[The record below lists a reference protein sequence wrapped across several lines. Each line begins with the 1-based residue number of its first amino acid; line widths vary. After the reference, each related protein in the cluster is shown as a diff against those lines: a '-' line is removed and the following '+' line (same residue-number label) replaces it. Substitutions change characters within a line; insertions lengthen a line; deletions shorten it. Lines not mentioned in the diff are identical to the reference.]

1 MARKKKSLLKT
12 AFKVFIAIIVIA
24 NVVYYVTYFFTK
36 PLHIIYPA
44 FGIEIPPNYSMHGID
59 VSRYQQNINWA
70 DVKNMQVEN
79 IKIGFAFI
87 KATEGVD
94 KVDAQFQRN
103 WLHAEEENIP
113 KGAYH
118 YFVANKSGKAQA
130 NNFIEIVKLKQGDLP
145 PVLDIEDANGS
156 TIIDMQQK
164 IKDWLE
170 KVEDQ
175 YKVKPIIYTNIFFY
189 NKYLKGVFDDYPFW
203 IAHYLQPGKP
213 GIDRGWTFWQ
223 HSESGHVNGIKTT
236 VDFNV
241 FSGDSAEFKNLLIR

>member
-1 MARKKKSLLKT
+1 LARKKKSLLKT
-12 AFKVFIAIIVIA
+12 VFKVFLAIVIIA
-24 NVVYYVTYFFTK
+24 NVVYFITYFFNRL
-36 PLHIIYPA
+36 PHITYPA
-44 FGIEIPPNYSMHGID
+44 FGIEIPPNYTIHGID
-59 VSRYQQNINWA
+59 VSRYQQLINWA

-94 KVDAQFQRN
+94 KVDAQFERN

-118 YFVANKSGKAQA
+118 YFVANKSGVAQA
-130 NNFIEIVKLKQGDLP
+130 NNFIQIVKLKQGDLP
-145 PVLDIEDANGS
+145 PVLDVEDANGS
-156 TIIDMQQK
+156 VPDVQQK
-164 IKDWLE
+164 IKDWLQ
-170 KVEDQ
+170 KVEEQ
-175 YKVKPIIYTNIFFY
+175 YHVKPIIYTNILFY

-213 GIDRGWTFWQ
+213 GIDRAWTFWQ
-223 HSESGHVNGIKTT
+223 HSEGGHVNGIKTT

>member
-12 AFKVFIAIIVIA
+12 VFKVFLAIVIIA
-24 NVVYYVTYFFTK
+24 NVVYFITYFFNRL
-36 PLHIIYPA
+36 PHITYPA
-44 FGIEIPPNYSMHGID
+44 FGIEIPPNYTIHGID
-59 VSRYQQNINWA
+59 VSRYQQLINWA

-94 KVDAQFQRN
+94 KVDAQFERN

-118 YFVANKSGKAQA
+118 YFVANKSGVAQA
-130 NNFIEIVKLKQGDLP
+130 NNFIQIVKLKQGDLP
-145 PVLDIEDANGS
+145 PVLDVEDANGS
-156 TIIDMQQK
+156 VPDVQQK
-164 IKDWLE
+164 IKDWLQ
-170 KVEDQ
+170 KVEEQ
-175 YKVKPIIYTNIFFY
+175 YHVKPIIYTNILFY

-213 GIDRGWTFWQ
+213 GIDRAWTFWQ
-223 HSESGHVNGIKTT
+223 H
-236 VDFNV
+236 
-241 FSGDSAEFKNLLIR
+241 

>member
-12 AFKVFIAIIVIA
+12 VFKVFLAIVIIA
-24 NVVYYVTYFFTK
+24 NVVYFITYFFNRL
-36 PLHIIYPA
+36 PHITYPA
-44 FGIEIPPNYSMHGID
+44 FGIEIPPNYTIHGID
-59 VSRYQQNINWA
+59 VSRYQQLINWA

-94 KVDAQFQRN
+94 KVDAQFERN

-118 YFVANKSGKAQA
+118 YFIANKSGVAQA
-130 NNFIEIVKLKQGDLP
+130 NNFIQIVKLKQGDLP
-145 PVLDIEDANGS
+145 PVLDVEDANGS
-156 TIIDMQQK
+156 VPDIQQK
-164 IKDWLE
+164 IKDWLQ
-170 KVEDQ
+170 KVEEQ
-175 YKVKPIIYTNIFFY
+175 YHVKPIIYTNIFFY

-213 GIDRGWTFWQ
+213 GIDRAWTFWQ
-223 HSESGHVNGIKTT
+223 HSEGGHVNGIKTT

>member
-1 MARKKKSLLKT
+1 LARKKKSLLKT
-12 AFKVFIAIIVIA
+12 VFKVFLAIVIIA
-24 NVVYYVTYFFTK
+24 NVVYFITYFFNRL
-36 PLHIIYPA
+36 PHITYPA
-44 FGIEIPPNYSMHGID
+44 FGIEIPPNYTIHGID
-59 VSRYQQNINWA
+59 ASRYQQLINWA

-94 KVDAQFQRN
+94 KVDAQFERN

-118 YFVANKSGKAQA
+118 YFIANKSGVAQA
-130 NNFIEIVKLKQGDLP
+130 NNFIQIVKLKQGDLP
-145 PVLDIEDANGS
+145 PVLDVEDANGS
-156 TIIDMQQK
+156 VPDVQQK
-164 IKDWLE
+164 IKDWLQ
-170 KVEDQ
+170 KVEEQ
-175 YKVKPIIYTNIFFY
+175 YHVKPIIYTNIFFY

-213 GIDRGWTFWQ
+213 GIDRAWTFWQ
-223 HSESGHVNGIKTT
+223 HSEGGHVNGIKTT